1 MEWFSSQIEQISM
14 QFNGHSFLG
23 CLLVH
28 LGLKMVKA
36 LFSSSYFL
44 LVCIVSICRE
54 RVCSISLLK
63 SSSMF
68 PISPLMDELEE
79 DGLTIG

>member
-1 MEWFSSQIEQISM
+1 MEWFSSQIEKISIE
-14 QFNGHSFLG
+14 FNGNSFLG

-28 LGLKMVKA
+28 LGQKMAKA
-36 LFSSSYFL
+36 FSASSYFL
-44 LVCIVSICRE
+44 LMCMMSICKA

-68 PISPLMDELEE
+68 PISPLMDELEDDE
-79 DGLTIG
+79 LTIG